1 MSGSDQIEVLTKS
14 IGDFRSKLEERL
26 GKIEAH
32 VGEASLSYYEPTNEP
47 VMKGLRVS
55 DDWQRMRGRRRYP
68 EGYKPHTVWKSFG
81 SFLREGVLSHFTDKG
96 GNAMKASEF
105 GGRYHGIFKSVQGL
119 GSSIGSEAG
128 FAILPEFAPGIHD
141 RIWENDILS
150 RVDQYTVAGNRMT
163 FPRLKETSRATG
175 SRAGGLQAYW
185 VDEGAPA
192 TGSKPKLAET
202 ELKLKK
208 LVVVVY
214 LTNELIEDNS
224 MALEQWVN
232 RKVQEE
238 LQFMVGNSIING
250 SGGGMPLGI
259 SKSPA
264 LISVAKEDS
273 QAADTIKAENIINMW
288 ARRLAN
294 TPKEGWVWI
303 MHQTCEAELQR
314 MYVATGSAV
323 GGLVFMPPTGISA
336 GPYSTLQGLPI
347 LVSEFAPT
355 LGDAN
360 DVMLANMKEYVAITK
375 GGVQQ
380 SQSTDVEFLTDQLAI
395 KFTMRLD
402 GRPYEDAA
410 VTPFA
415 AGATT
420 PPTQSAFIGL
430 AERA

>member
-1 MSGSDQIEVLTKS
+1 M
-14 IGDFRSKLEERL
+14 
-26 GKIEAH
+26 
-32 VGEASLSYYEPTNEP
+32 
-47 VMKGLRVS
+47 
-55 DDWQRMRGRRRYP
+55 
-68 EGYKPHTVWKSFG
+68 
-81 SFLREGVLSHFTDKG
+81 
-96 GNAMKASEF
+96 
-105 GGRYHGIFKSVQGL
+105 
-119 GSSIGSEAG
+119 
-128 FAILPEFAPGIHD
+128 
-141 RIWENDILS
+141 
-150 RVDQYTVAGNRMT
+150 
-163 FPRLKETSRATG
+163 
-175 SRAGGLQAYW
+175 
-185 VDEGAPA
+185 
-192 TGSKPKLAET
+192 
-202 ELKLKK
+202 KLKK